1 MPAPTPATAGDVVAV
16 ASKLFTFIRTPAGEP
31 YAIPQNGLHRALPL
45 AQIVEDLAAAFLD
58 SNDIPSMQVMAAGM
72 QVIGSFARR
81 AETREVHLRLA
92 HLDGVTYLDLGT
104 ADGAYV
110 EIRPGRWKIRYDE
123 CPVLFTRTDDFAA
136 LPIPERGGSRRALAD
151 LLALSTS
158 DSRFRLAWGW
168 LVAQML
174 PHVARP
180 LLYLVG
186 SQGSG
191 KTTRGL
197 LIANVLEPQAELGLL
212 KKSERENN
220 VTAKSSFILTADN
233 LTKVSEDVSNWL
245 CSLVTG
251 AKVKERLLYTNAQT
265 ISYSIKRSGIF
276 TGKVKPRGL
285 ESDAAERMVFL
296 EFGRM
301 PEGQTRAD
309 DDLLADLHK
318 AHPRI
323 LGALLSDMAAALL
336 HLPDLTPQDAG
347 GYRFAKYGM
356 VHAALD
362 RIDSPGYVDALLT
375 EAADALTET
384 IPDTPDLLALLRVV
398 ARAGGSMKVTA
409 ADLLAAMN
417 PHRPANAGQQ
427 SGPWW
432 PATGE
437 QLGTRLRNQQEALR
451 KAGLTVEFGREGKA
465 RTRVVLMSMTADAI
479 DTWKPPAS
487 IADIEIINQRKEAT
501 R

>member
-1 MPAPTPATAGDVVAV
+1 MPTTTAADVVKV
-16 ASKLFTFIRTPAGEP
+16 ATDLFKLIRSPAGEP
-31 YAIPQNGLHRALPL
+31 YAVPREGLHRALPL
-45 AQIVEDLAAAFLD
+45 AQIVEDLAASFL
-58 SNDIPSMQVMAAGM
+58 SSGDIPSTQTMASAMQVLAAG
-72 QVIGSFARR
+72 ARR
-81 AETREVHLRLA
+81 AETQDVHLRLA
-92 HLDGVTYLDLGT
+92 HLDGLSYLDLGT
-104 ADGAYV
+104 SDGAYV
-110 EIRPGRWKIRYDE
+110 EIAPGRWTVRRGT

-136 LPIPERGGSRRALAD
+136 LPIPVSGGSRGTLAD
-151 LLALSTS
+151 LLALSTT

-174 PHVARP
+174 PHTARP

-197 LIANVLEPQAELGLL
+197 LIANVLEPQSELGLL

-251 AKVKERLLYTNAQT
+251 AKIKERLLYTNAQT

-309 DDLLADLHK
+309 DDLLADLHM

-323 LGALLSDMAAALL
+323 LGALLSDMAAALRL
-336 HLPDLTPQDAG
+336 LPDLTPQDAG
-347 GYRFAKYGM
+347 GYRFAKFGM

-362 RIDSPGYVDALLT
+362 RIDSAGYVEALLS
-375 EAADALTET
+375 EAADALTEA
-384 IPDTPDLLALLRVV
+384 IPDTPDLLAILRAV
-398 ARAGGSMKVTA
+398 ARDGGAMEVTA
-409 ADLLAAMN
+409 AALLDAMN
-417 PHRPANAGQQ
+417 LHRPPTAGQ
-427 SGPWW
+427 SNGAWW

-451 KAGLTVEFGREGKA
+451 KAGLSIDFRRTGKA
-465 RTRVVLMSMTADAI
+465 RTRVLDMSMTPDAI
-479 DTWKPPAS
+479 ATWQAPVS
-487 IADIEIINQRKEAT
+487 IADIQIINLNPKGAT
-501 R
+501 Q